1 MKILLLLNNDNYC
14 VRALDLLAQ
23 ELKNHELKILLSRK
37 VGLGEVDE
45 ILAQIKKIES
55 FLVDENF
62 AKLQKKLNCEIDFCE
77 KINSEFSIKNIKEF
91 APDLIISI
99 RFGQIIR
106 KELIQIPRFGIVNL
120 HSGILPKYR
129 GIMATLWAILQ
140 GEEEIGTSLHYI
152 ENAEIDKGAIIKI
165 SKQKIN
171 FNLSLLENISSLYL
185 SGCADILEFLE
196 KIKNKQKIETISQ
209 ENLGASGYF
218 SLPKEEDLIK
228 CGEKIRL
235 F

>member
-14 VRALDLLAQ
+14 VKALDLLAQ
-23 ELKNHELKILLSRK
+23 ELKNHEVKILLSRK
-37 VGLGEVDE
+37 VGASEVGE
-45 ILAQIKKIES
+45 ILVQIKKIEG

-62 AKLQKKLNCEIDFCE
+62 AKLQKKLNYEIDFCE
-77 KINSEFSIKNIKEF
+77 NINSEISIKEIKKF

-106 KELIQIPRFGIVNL
+106 RELIKIPQFGIVNL

-129 GIMATLWAILQ
+129 GIMATLWTILQ

-196 KIKNKQKIETISQ
+196 KIKNKQKIEVVRQ
-209 ENLGASGYF
+209 ENLAQPNYF
-218 SLPKEEDLIK
+218 SQPREDDLIR
-228 CGEKIRL
+228 CGERIRL